1 MPQQTRQLA
10 AIMFTD
16 IVGYTALMGKDSDKA
31 MELMRVSKELQKTLV
46 EKHQGIWLKE
56 MGDGAMAQFASALNA
71 VNCAVEIQENAGK
84 KLDAKL
90 RIGINLGDVQLEE
103 NDVYGDGVN
112 VAARLESITDPG
124 GIYISESIEKA
135 IRGQT
140 NIQTKYLG
148 EIELKNVD
156 YGVRT
161 YALQGAGL
169 PVPDLK
175 GKKLAGGFLD
185 QLKQPGAAR
194 VRIISML
201 IGLLMIAFL
210 GWIAYNKYIDHTGND
225 AANIEKSI
233 AVLPFRNDSPNEE
246 NLYFCNGIMEG
257 ILNHLAKI
265 PELTV
270 ISRTSVEQYR
280 ENPPSMAEIAR
291 ELNVN
296 YILEGS
302 VLRIGDRVQIR
313 AQLINAVEDKH
324 LWSDQFDKNIET
336 AETIFQVLAEVTQN
350 IGRALKANISPEV
363 QERIEAVLTSD
374 ITAYDYFLQGK
385 EHYYNWW
392 RTFEKSNLINANR
405 LFDLAIKQ
413 DSTFGLAY
421 AGKAAVFS
429 IPNAEEQEEKLDSIR
444 IYCDK
449 AILLDPNA
457 AFAYVIRG
465 GEYYMKGFNDMKQA
479 GIDLKKAVELSPND
493 VFMVRSLAN
502 YYAFY
507 EEYISALKYYKR
519 SEKIGRDPLSLAA
532 TYLHMGYDVYLG
544 VGDMDKAL
552 FFVNKSSEINPL
564 WEGNNW
570 WYYLLT
576 GKFQRALEIK
586 KTIKEQ
592 LGITYTFMRGKSD
605 SAVQYFD
612 QLEAEKKV
620 NEGEYY
626 VAETANLRYGVALIE
641 VGRTDAGMSIINYY
655 LQRIEQKMNAGTA
668 ESIEVYNVTGIYSF
682 LGKTDKAIEYLKI
695 LNKNF
700 PWVHRIYMMQ
710 VDLLFDNIR
719 DRREYKEIV
728 KNRLAKNKNIREEI
742 ARLEASG
749 EL

>member
-16 IVGYTALMGKDSDKA
+16 IVGYTALMGKDSNKA
-31 MELMRVSKELQKTLV
+31 MEIMHVSKELQKSLV

-175 GKKLAGGFLD
+175 GKKLVGGLLG
-185 QLKQPGAAR
+185 QLKQPGAGR

-210 GWIAYNKYIDHTGND
+210 GWIAYNKYKDHTGND
-225 AANIEKSI
+225 ASNIEKSI

-302 VLRIGDRVQIR
+302 VLRIGDRVQIS

-336 AETIFQVLAEVTQN
+336 AETIFEVLAEVTQN
-350 IGRALKANISPEV
+350 IGRALKANISPEI
-363 QERIEAVLTSD
+363 QERIEAVPTSD
-374 ITAYDYFLQGK
+374 LTAYDYFLQGK
-385 EHYYNWW
+385 EHYYNFY
-392 RTFEKSNLINANR
+392 RSGMDKSNLKNANR
-405 LFDLAIKQ
+405 LFEMAIKQ

-421 AGKAAVFS
+421 AGKAAVFGKTPS
-429 IPNAEEQEEKLDSIR
+429 VENYLDSVL
-444 IYCDK
+444 IYCNK

-457 AFAYVIRG
+457 AFAYVTRG
-465 GEYYMKGFNDMKQA
+465 ENYYMNGINDMKQA

-493 VFMVRSLAN
+493 VFMVRNLAN
-502 YYAFY
+502 FYAFY
-507 EEYISALKYYKR
+507 EEYISALKLYKR
-519 SEKIGRDPLSLAA
+519 AEKIGRDPLSLAA
-532 TYLHMGYDVYLG
+532 TYHHMGYDVYLG
-544 VGDMDKAL
+544 IGDMDKAL
-552 FFVNKSSEINPL
+552 YFINKSSEINPL

-570 WYYLLT
+570 WYYL
-576 GKFQRALEIK
+576 
-586 KTIKEQ
+586 
-592 LGITYTFMRGKSD
+592 
-605 SAVQYFD
+605 
-612 QLEAEKKV
+612 
-620 NEGEYY
+620 
-626 VAETANLRYGVALIE
+626 
-641 VGRTDAGMSIINYY
+641 
-655 LQRIEQKMNAGTA
+655 
-668 ESIEVYNVTGIYSF
+668 VTGGSS
-682 LGKTDKAIEYLKI
+682 T
-695 LNKNF
+695 
-700 PWVHRIYMMQ
+700 R
-710 VDLLFDNIR
+710 
-719 DRREYKEIV
+719 
-728 KNRLAKNKNIREEI
+728 
-742 ARLEASG
+742 
-749 EL
+749 

>member
-1 MPQQTRQLA
+1 MSQTRQLA

-31 MELMRVSKELQKTLV
+31 MELVDVSKEIQKPLV
-46 EKHQGIWLKE
+46 EKHHGKWLKE
-56 MGDGAMAQFASALNA
+56 MGDGAMAQFTSALDA
-71 VNCAVEIQENAGK
+71 VNCALEIQENARM

-90 RIGINLGDVQLEE
+90 RIGIHSGDITIKN
-103 NDVYGDGVN
+103 NDIYGDGVN

-140 NIQTKYLG
+140 KIQLKYLG
-148 EIELKNVD
+148 EVQLKNVD

-175 GKKLAGGFLD
+175 GKKLAGGLLG

-201 IGLLMIAFL
+201 IGLLLIAFL
-210 GWIAYNKYIDHTGND
+210 GLFAYNKYRDHTGD
-225 AANIEKSI
+225 ASTIEKSI

-257 ILNHLAKI
+257 ILDHLAKI

-280 ENPPSMAEIAR
+280 ENPPSIVEIAR

-296 YILEGS
+296 YIVEGS
-302 VLRIGDRVQIR
+302 VLRIGDRVRIS
-313 AQLINAVEDKH
+313 AQLINALEDKH
-324 LWSDQFDKNIET
+324 LWSDQFDKNIES
-336 AETIFQVLAEVTQN
+336 AESIFEVLAEVTQN
-350 IGRALKANISPEV
+350 IGRELKANISPEL
-363 QERIEAVLTSD
+363 QKRIEFVPTSD

-392 RTFEKSNLINANR
+392 RTHDNSNLTNAHR

-421 AGKAAVFS
+421 AGKAAVFGRS
-429 IPNAEEQEEKLDSIR
+429 RRFVENYLDSVR

-465 GEYYMKGFNDMKQA
+465 KDYYMDGINDMKKA
-479 GIDLKKAVELSPND
+479 RIDLKKAVELSPND
-493 VFMVRSLAN
+493 VFMVRNLAIF
-502 YYAFY
+502 YAKN
-507 EEYISALKYYKR
+507 EEYITALNFFKR
-519 SEKIGRDPLSLAA
+519 AEKIGRDPLALAA
-532 TYLHMGYDVYLG
+532 TYHLMGYEVYLG
-544 VGDMDKAL
+544 IGDMDKAL
-552 FFVNKSSEINPL
+552 YFINKSIEINPL

-570 WYYLLT
+570 RYYMVT
-576 GKFQRALEIK
+576 GKFQKALEIK
-586 KTIKEQ
+586 KTTNQ
-592 LGITYTFMRGKSD
+592 NPGITYTYMRGKSD
-605 SAVQYFD
+605 LAVQYLD

-620 NEGEYY
+620 KEGENY
-626 VAETANLRYGVALIE
+626 VAETANIRYGIALID
-641 VGRTDAGMSIINYY
+641 VGRTDEGMAIINYH
-655 LQRIEQKMNAGTA
+655 LNTIEQGMNAGTA
-668 ESIEVYNVTGIYSF
+668 SSFEVYQVVGIYSF
-682 LGKTDKAIEYLKI
+682 LGETDKAIESLKI
-695 LNKNF
+695 LNKNY

-719 DRREYKEIV
+719 DSEEYKEIV
-728 KNRLAKNKNIREEI
+728 NTRLVANARIREEI
-742 ARLEASG
+742 NRLEAAG

>member
-1 MPQQTRQLA
+1 MSQSRQLA

-31 MELMRVSKELQKTLV
+31 MELVDVSKEIQMPLV
-46 EKHQGIWLKE
+46 EKHHGKWLKE
-56 MGDGAMAQFASALNA
+56 MGDGAMAQFTSALDA
-71 VNCAVEIQENAGK
+71 VNCAMEIQENVRV

-90 RIGINLGDVQLEE
+90 RIGIHSGDITIKN
-103 NDVYGDGVN
+103 NDIYGDGVN
-112 VAARLESITDPG
+112 VAARLESIADPG

-140 NIQTKYLG
+140 NIQAKFLG
-148 EIELKNVD
+148 EIQLKNVD

-175 GKKLAGGFLD
+175 GKKLAGGLLG
-185 QLKQPGAAR
+185 QLKQPGAGR

-201 IGLLMIAFL
+201 IGLLMIAVL
-210 GWIAYNKYIDHTGND
+210 GWIAYNKYIDYTGDD
-225 AANIEKSI
+225 ASTIEKSI

-280 ENPPSMAEIAR
+280 ENPPSIVEIAR

-302 VLRIGDRVQIR
+302 VLRIGDRVQIS
-313 AQLINAVEDKH
+313 AQLINALEDKH

-336 AETIFQVLAEVTQN
+336 ADIIFQVLAEVTKN

-363 QERIEAVLTSD
+363 QERIESVPTSD

-392 RTFEKSNLINANR
+392 RTHDNSNLTNAHR

-421 AGKAAVFS
+421 AGKAAVFGRS
-429 IPNAEEQEEKLDSIR
+429 DFVENYLDSVR

-465 GEYYMKGFNDMKQA
+465 KDYYMMGINDMKKA
-479 GIDLKKAVELSPND
+479 RMNLKKAVELSPND
-493 VFMVRSLAN
+493 DFMVRNLAIF
-502 YYAFY
+502 YAKN
-507 EEYISALKYYKR
+507 EEYITALEFFKR
-519 SEKIGRDPLSLAA
+519 AEKIGRDPTALAA
-532 TYLHMGYDVYLG
+532 TYHLMGYEVYLG
-544 VGDMDKAL
+544 IGDMDKAL
-552 FFVNKSSEINPL
+552 YFINKSIEINPL
-564 WEGNNW
+564 WKGNNW
-570 WYYLLT
+570 WYYLIT

-586 KTIKEQ
+586 KTTNQ
-592 LGITYTFMRGKSD
+592 NPGSTYTYMRGKSD
-605 SAVQYFD
+605 SAVQYLD

-620 NEGEYY
+620 KEGESY
-626 VAETANLRYGVALIE
+626 VAETANFRYGIALID
-641 VGRTDAGMSIINYY
+641 VGRTVEGMAIINYH
-655 LQRIEQKMNAGTA
+655 LNRFEQGMNAGTA
-668 ESIEVYNVTGIYSF
+668 SSIEVYNVVGIYSF
-682 LGKTDKAIEYLKI
+682 LGETDKAIESLKI
-695 LNKNF
+695 LNKNY

-719 DRREYKEIV
+719 DSEEYKEIV
-728 KNRLAKNKNIREEI
+728 NTRLVENTRIREEI
-742 ARLEASG
+742 NKLEAAG